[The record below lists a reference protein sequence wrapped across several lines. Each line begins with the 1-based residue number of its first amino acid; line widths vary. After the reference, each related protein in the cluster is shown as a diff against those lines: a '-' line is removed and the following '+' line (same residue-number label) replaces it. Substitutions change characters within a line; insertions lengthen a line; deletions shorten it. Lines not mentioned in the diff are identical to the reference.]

1 MFLEPTTAYD
11 FSAPLTGSQ
20 LVALAGLVYLL
31 AVAPRLAWIDASTRR
46 LPNRIVVPGI
56 GVALV
61 GELAATA
68 LDPRLSPRLA
78 TALACA
84 TTGFVLTLLAHLRF
98 GLGMGDVKLYVLIAL
113 VLGWLNPLLVPVVWL
128 LASVSGVLELA
139 VRAVAKRTLRLTGT
153 IALGPH
159 LLAASATLCV
169 LHFSGV
175 APLAS

>member
-1 MFLEPTTAYD
+1 MFLESTAAYAV
-11 FSAPLTGSQ
+11 SAPLTGAQ
-20 LVALAGLVYLL
+20 LVALAGLAYLL
-31 AVAPRLAWIDASTRR
+31 AVSPRLAWIDARTRR

-56 GVALV
+56 GIALL
-61 GELAATA
+61 GQLAAAVIEPA
-68 LDPRLSPRLA
+68 LSMHLGV
-78 TALACA
+78 ALACA
-84 TTGFVLTLLAHLRF
+84 IIGFVLTLLAHLRF

-175 APLAS
+175 APLAL

>member
-1 MFLEPTTAYD
+1 MFLESTAAYAV
-11 FSAPLTGSQ
+11 SAPLTGAQ
-20 LVALAGLVYLL
+20 LVALAGLAYLL
-31 AVAPRLAWIDASTRR
+31 AVSPRLAWIDARTRR

-56 GVALV
+56 GIALL
-61 GELAATA
+61 GQLAAAVIEPA
-68 LDPRLSPRLA
+68 LSMHLGV
-78 TALACA
+78 ALACA
-84 TTGFVLTLLAHLRF
+84 IIGFVLTLLAHLRF